1 VKAAI
6 IRSKG
11 NIVCDEVPSPEVTNG
26 KLLVKMDMAS
36 ICGTDLHYI
45 YDGWPRDNYPLEP
58 GEPGHEGI
66 GTVVD
71 PGKSNF
77 LEGDSVLTVPNI
89 WQARNF
95 ADLQIISP
103 EFLVK
108 LEGDKPP
115 EQLMMAQQLGTV
127 IFAAKRLP
135 ELQGKTVAILG
146 QGSAGVFHTYYLRSL
161 GASKIIVVE
170 PNKARRMAGVT
181 MGADVAIDVIGGA
194 AISAVLEITNG
205 KGADVLV
212 DAVGGHETLNQA
224 IQMVKP
230 EGYVHVFGLPGTA
243 DFTPFDLGSFVLK
256 HLKMGSLFGAQDE
269 PELSSFKQALLLINN
284 NLIDMAPFVT
294 HIFPL
299 EKVEEAVAL
308 AKNPSDGALKVSL
321 KMN

>member
-1 VKAAI
+1 MKAAI

-11 NIVCDEVPSPEVTNG
+11 NIVCDEVSSPEVTNG

-135 ELQGKTVAILG
+135 ELQGKTVVILG

-161 GASKIIVVE
+161 GASKIIIVE
-170 PNKARRMAGVT
+170 PNKARRKAGVT
-181 MGADVAIDVIGGA
+181 MGSDVAIDVIGDA

-299 EKVEEAVAL
+299 EEVEEAVAL